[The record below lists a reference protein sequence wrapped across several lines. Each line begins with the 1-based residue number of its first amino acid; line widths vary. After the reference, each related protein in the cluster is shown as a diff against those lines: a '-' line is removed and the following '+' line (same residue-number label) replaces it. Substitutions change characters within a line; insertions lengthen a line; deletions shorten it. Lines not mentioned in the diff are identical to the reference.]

1 MAASSTAATD
11 VLPAP
16 VQDAVPLST
25 ATTATTSTS
34 SARPDAH
41 TQRYDRQ
48 LRLWAS
54 AGQTAL
60 ENARVLVVGA
70 NGTATQTLKNLVLP
84 GIGHFSLLS
93 PVTSTTPSDLGT
105 NFFLSP
111 SSLSQPLAPSAV
123 AHLLELNSDVSG
135 TPLVADVS
143 TLTAEQ
149 VAEFSLVVLVD
160 VEPPREAA
168 RVAELAWERGVPL
181 IKVVTAGFFGLI
193 RTQVEELCFAE
204 THPESLVDLRVHAPF
219 PALLEYANS
228 FVYDQL
234 DNAQHGH
241 VPAVVILVKALEEW
255 KAAHNGASPTGTAER
270 RAFTDAV
277 LKQKRQSDEE
287 NFDEA
292 VTLFRRAG
300 TKANVPPEV
309 EALFNDPACENVNA
323 SSSNFWLLLHSLR
336 TFVRSSSSS
345 SGAGLLPLSGA
356 LPDMKSSS
364 SSYVALQQLYK
375 TKAREDRD
383 EVRRLLREL
392 CARLGVEEDRVKEEE
407 VESFVKHAA
416 WVKVVRG
423 RSLKEE
429 EAEGRSRLK
438 GKTGALLSAAS
449 FQSPP
454 DRSLYIYLA
463 LVSSTHFHATHGR
476 YPGSVDSATP
486 EELEKDAQELEGIA
500 RGVME
505 GWKGGEGW
513 AEYGVEEEEVWK
525 TVGEVCREV
534 TRAPP
539 STALPQTSALLGGLV
554 AQEAIKLI
562 TKQYVPL
569 GTSVAPGGGRVGGE
583 TAVWDGVR
591 SGTGV
596 LDA

>member
-1 MAASSTAATD
+1 MATAD

-16 VQDAVPLST
+16 IQDAVPL
-25 ATTATTSTS
+25 AAATTSV
-34 SARPDAH
+34 RPDAH

-60 ENARVLVVGA
+60 ENAKVLVVGA

-93 PVTSTTPSDLGT
+93 PINSTSASDLGS

-123 AHLLELNSDVSG
+123 SHLLELNSDVSG
-135 TPLVADVS
+135 QPLVADVS

-149 VAEFSLVVLVD
+149 VAEYSLVILVD
-160 VEPPREAA
+160 VEPPQEAK

-193 RTQVEELCFAE
+193 RTQVEELCFVE

-219 PALLEYANS
+219 PSLLEYANS

-234 DNAQHGH
+234 DSEQHGH

-255 KAAHNGASPTGTAER
+255 KASHNGKPPAGAKER
-270 RAFTDAV
+270 KEFTDAV

-309 EALFNDPACENVNA
+309 EALFDDPACENVSA

-336 TFVRSSSSS
+336 TFVRSSPSTNPSQ
-345 SGAGLLPLSGA
+345 LLPLSGA
-356 LPDMKSSS
+356 LPDMKASS
-364 SSYVALQQLYK
+364 SSYVTLQTLYK

-383 EVRRLLREL
+383 EVKRLLEEL
-392 CARLGVEEDRVKEEE
+392 CGRLGVEQGRVGEEE
-407 VESFVKHAA
+407 LESFVKHAA

-423 RSLKEE
+423 RRIAEE
-429 EAEGRSRLK
+429 EAEGESRLK
-438 GKTGALLSAAS
+438 GKTGQLLSAAS

-454 DRSLYIYLA
+454 DRSLYIYLSLLA
-463 LVSSTHFHATHGR
+463 STSFHLRQGR
-476 YPGSVDSATP
+476 YPGSIDSATP
-486 EELEKDAQELEGIA
+486 EDLEKDAQEVEEIA
-500 RGVME
+500 KALLE
-505 GWKGGEGW
+505 GWKDGENW
-513 AEYGVEEEEVWK
+513 AHMGVEEEEVWK
-525 TVGEVCREV
+525 TLAEVCREI

-562 TKQYVPL
+562 TKQYIPL
-569 GTSVAPGGGRVGGE
+569 GTSIAPGGERIGGE
-583 TAVWDGVR
+583 TAIWDGIR

-596 LDA
+596 IDA